1 VRQARTMSAEDI
13 FDLASS
19 HFGILQESPE
29 HEAAIQALKDRR
41 R

>member
-1 VRQARTMSAEDI
+1 MTPEDI

-29 HEAAIQALKDRR
+29 HAAAVQALKDRR